1 MKVNLNESNVMSDFT
16 VDIER
21 QLSQLGHD
29 IQQFVERIVP
39 LADENR
45 DFAPH
50 CDIVEGEEA
59 YKILLDLPGL
69 KKDEI
74 TISLKERVLSVK
86 GQRST
91 TLEEDEVFRRTER
104 KTGAFSRSF
113 ALPEHVDASEVKA
126 RFENGVLMITMA
138 KRETGE
144 DSTSIP
150 IS

>member
-1 MKVNLNESNVMSDFT
+1 MSDFT
-16 VDIER
+16 IDIER
-21 QLSQLGHD
+21 QLSQLGQD

-39 LADENR
+39 LTDESR

-50 CDIVEGEEA
+50 CDIIEGDEA
-59 YKILLDLPGL
+59 YKIMLDLPGL
-69 KKDEI
+69 TKNEI

-91 TLEEDEVFRRTER
+91 TLADDEVFRRTER
-104 KTGAFSRSF
+104 KSGAFARSF
-113 ALPEHVDASEVKA
+113 ALPEHVDAGEVQA
-126 RFENGVLMITMA
+126 RFEHGVLTITMA
-138 KRETGE
+138 KRESDE